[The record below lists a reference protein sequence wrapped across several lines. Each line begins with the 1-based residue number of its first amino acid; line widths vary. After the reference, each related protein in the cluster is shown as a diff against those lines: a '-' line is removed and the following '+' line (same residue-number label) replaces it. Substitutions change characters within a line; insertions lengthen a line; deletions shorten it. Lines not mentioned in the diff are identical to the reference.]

1 MSIADGLNIVDNAL
15 NMAVEDLKNRG
26 ISQDEAQIALLIR
39 LWNIVPQEVAEIAEL
54 LRKDPELASAIN
66 KDASPSGSVDGVA

>member
-26 ISQDEAQIALLIR
+26 ISEDEAQIALLIR

-66 KDASPSGSVDGVA
+66 KDASPSGSVDGAA